1 MGARFAKLTSEC
13 AIVLMHEEEDV
24 GNKAYMIEAIR
35 LGVVDVVRFPL
46 VKQSMRTLWQHAVRR
61 MIRVAARETRR
72 AERRASED
80 GARVA
85 NGGPG
90 GRRAGAGAGGAE
102 HPGGSADSG
111 DSTAS
116 EEGRVKRGGSSP
128 DSVLA
133 EEAKKETGAGAGA
146 TGKRKAGATGSS
158 GSGTPRGTRQRGSKR
173 LSRREEGGCR

>member
-1 MGARFAKLTSEC
+1 MEEKQAEPLFLAAQTAAGSKDLQSASAASGSSSAAMGARFAKLTSEC

-85 NGGPG
+85 NGG
-90 GRRAGAGAGGAE
+90 
-102 HPGGSADSG
+102 SW
-111 DSTAS
+111 
-116 EEGRVKRGGSSP
+116 
-128 DSVLA
+128 
-133 EEAKKETGAGAGA
+133 
-146 TGKRKAGATGSS
+146 
-158 GSGTPRGTRQRGSKR
+158 
-173 LSRREEGGCR
+173 

>member
-1 MGARFAKLTSEC
+1 MEEKQAEPLFLAAQTTAGSKDPQNASGSSSAAMGARFAKLTSEC

-85 NGGPG
+85 NGGSG

-102 HPGGSADSG
+102 HP
-111 DSTAS
+111 
-116 EEGRVKRGGSSP
+116 
-128 DSVLA
+128 
-133 EEAKKETGAGAGA
+133 AGP
-146 TGKRKAGATGSS
+146 RI
-158 GSGTPRGTRQRGSKR
+158 RGTRRRARRG
-173 LSRREEGGCR
+173 G